1 VNHRGTREPGGPL
14 KTPTAK
20 WASVRG
26 RGRALHA
33 KIKLKMAGF
42 NDLLKSGG
50 RGLQPISIGGWDPQ
64 TINGYNGHL
73 LARRARQLTQRD
85 EQAPLLSWR
94 YAIAAHRT
102 CGCCGGLK
110 GPTRTTRSRGRLT
123 NKKARWFVEPF
134 RFRCSLLSAE
144 DARWGGSKVR
154 LHQPRDWAEGHGHL
168 WHIAT
173 VRCEAPI
180 WSLMEA

>member
-1 VNHRGTREPGGPL
+1 L

-50 RGLQPISIGGWDPQ
+50 RGLQPISIGRWDPQ

-85 EQAPLLSWR
+85 EQAPLFSWR

-134 RFRCSLLSAE
+134 RFRCLFGTKRDRPEWVVQRPTERARGHYLQHRE
-144 DARWGGSKVR
+144 DPQDQRATCAFLRR
-154 LHQPRDWAEGHGHL
+154 LTIPEGPNQVG
-168 WHIAT
+168 
-173 VRCEAPI
+173 RYR
-180 WSLMEA
+180 M